1 MPRNTFKTS
10 LKNISLPKRFL
21 SSVRMDGG
29 QSFCSW
35 WGALVP
41 LCSPPCKESK
51 KKKKDREWGDG
62 GCRWHRGNYI
72 LIPAAEDLN
81 CDTLFSSTW
90 KGTCPL
96 FFFPFAPAKSRRRHS
111 VKERSDMQLIT
122 FSWSPSTTPTSPS
135 TPPLT
140 PLPFAFRP
148 SVVTDFTMT
157 W

>member
-1 MPRNTFKTS
+1 MA
-10 LKNISLPKRFL
+10 PKMV
-21 SSVRMDGG
+21 SVLGADG
-29 QSFCSW
+29 
-35 WGALVP
+35 WGAKFLLLARSFSGPVFP
-41 LCSPPCKESK
+41 TLQRVKKRK
-51 KKKKDREWGDG
+51 KKKKEREWDDG

-96 FFFPFAPAKSRRRHS
+96 FFFPSAPAKSRRRHS

-122 FSWSPSTTPTSPS
+122 FSWSPSTAPTSRS